1 MAESHEENKII
12 QFEKPKHLPKKL
24 LKAYDH
30 SYKRIPVSQLE
41 GVNNVLAEYDNGIH
55 LLSYAEYNRICTEY
69 EFEDLTK
76 NPFFSMEVID
86 FLGGIPPSNPAKI
99 KETPT
104 SKIYLLKREG
114 IHLFL
119 YSGIVRDKQKFE
131 KMYLLYGR
139 MAYKLAY
146 AGTSD
151 EVLKYYLDCMVDYYQ
166 RIVHIFEH
174 EIDKMWDEE
183 LYDTTEI
190 RQRKLINAF
199 FEYKWISTWNE
210 SVFENNPILKTN
222 E

>member
-1 MAESHEENKII
+1 MKNLSTY
-12 QFEKPKHLPKKL
+12 LKKL

-41 GVNNVLAEYDNGIH
+41 GVNNVLAEYDDGIH
-55 LLSYAEYNRICTEY
+55 LLNYAEYNRICTEY
-69 EFEDLTK
+69 EFEDLIR
-76 NPFFSMEVID
+76 NPFFSNVMEGID
-86 FLGGIPPSNPAKI
+86 FLGGTLPSNPARI

-119 YSGIVRDKQKFE
+119 YSGIVKDKQKFE

-139 MAYKLAY
+139 MTYKLAY

-151 EVLKYYLDCMVDYYQ
+151 EVVKYYWDCMVEYYQ
-166 RIVHIFEH
+166 RIVDMFAP
-174 EIDKMWDEE
+174 EINKALDKEI
-183 LYDTTEI
+183 YDQAKI

-210 SVFENNPILKTN
+210 SVFENNPILKVN

>member
-1 MAESHEENKII
+1 MGFRIPRLQSWGVR
-12 QFEKPKHLPKKL
+12 Q
-24 LKAYDH
+24 DH

-41 GVNNVLAEYDNGIH
+41 GVNNVLAEYDDGIH

-69 EFEDLTK
+69 EFEELCKD
-76 NPFFSMEVID
+76 PFFSTGIFD
-86 FLGGIPPSNPAKI
+86 FLGGTLPSNPAKI

-104 SKIYLLKREG
+104 SKIYLLKRDG

-131 KMYLLYGR
+131 KMYLLYGK
-139 MAYKLAY
+139 MPYKLER

-151 EVLKYYLDCMVDYYQ
+151 EVVKYYWDCMVEYYQ
-166 RIVHIFEH
+166 RIVHMFEH
-174 EIDKMWDEE
+174 EIDKMLDEE
-183 LYDTTEI
+183 LYDETKK

-210 SVFENNPILKTN
+210 SVFENNPILKTD